1 MRHFIVRGFVI
12 AFALAAAALPAQ
24 PQQLGGRMSHWGQ
37 IWGTWVWR
45 TGIGTTLPS
54 LTTIHVD
61 GTVSVSD
68 GTMFGGIR
76 PNSTT
81 RLTPLH
87 GVWERTGWQ
96 SFGGTSLWLVFDATT
111 GLLTSWGRVRVSA
124 QMADDFNSFQGKA
137 FVEYLAC
144 STGTPVNCPDPLDPM
159 ATWVPITGAPPD
171 GIPISGTRVERVPAG
186 PLQ

>member
-1 MRHFIVRGFVI
+1 MRHFIERGLVI
-12 AFALAAAALPAQ
+12 AFALAAAAVPAQ
-24 PQQLGGRMSHWGQ
+24 PQQLGGLMSHWGQ

-68 GTMFGGIR
+68 GSMFGGMR
-76 PNSTT
+76 PGSTT

-96 SFGGTSLWLVFDATT
+96 SFAGTSLWLVFDATT
-111 GLLTSWGRVRVSA
+111 GLLT
-124 QMADDFNSFQGKA
+124 
-137 FVEYLAC
+137 
-144 STGTPVNCPDPLDPM
+144 
-159 ATWVPITGAPPD
+159 
-171 GIPISGTRVERVPAG
+171 
-186 PLQ
+186 